1 MTREEEIIDLRK
13 LIAGQVRRKK
23 TRSGLS
29 HRLKTIVIN
38 QLREETM
45 FKETA
50 NEERW
55 RNCYSEIIRRHA
67 GKLAEH
73 TETLAYAVRNLAALP
88 PFETA
93 AEEEVEDAINK
104 TTEALS
110 SMHEARAGLI
120 RKRRYMAEAAE

>member
-13 LIAGQVRRKK
+13 LIAGQVRRRK

-29 HRLKTIVIN
+29 HRLVKLV
-38 QLREETM
+38 QVKLEEEMM

-50 NEERW
+50 TEERW
-55 RNCYSEIIRRHA
+55 RNCYSEVIRRHA
-67 GKLAEH
+67 GQLAKH

-88 PFETA
+88 PFETT

-120 RKRRYMAEAAE
+120 RKRRYLEAAE